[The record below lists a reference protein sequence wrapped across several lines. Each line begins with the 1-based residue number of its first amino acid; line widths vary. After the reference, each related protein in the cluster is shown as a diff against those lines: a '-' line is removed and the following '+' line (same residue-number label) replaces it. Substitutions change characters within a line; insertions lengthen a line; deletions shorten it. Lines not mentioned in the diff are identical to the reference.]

1 MIIDFNFQDF
11 RTKHYGFGFG
21 RAPFV
26 RAGCRV
32 DACLTTGQR
41 HRFPPEEI
49 DALIW
54 HFRSDDKSLPEK
66 RFPHAR
72 YVFWVLESAS
82 YLYDISRFDGIF
94 NWTMTYRLDSD
105 FPRPYS
111 QVYRRK
117 KPLDI
122 SSTRNYAKGKTKMAA
137 WFVSHC
143 NLSEEEKCGLV
154 DTLQQWIEVDIFGA
168 CGPLKCELSQQY
180 ECHKA
185 LNETYKFYLAF
196 ENSLCQDY
204 VTEKLFNMLELDVI
218 PVVYGLGNY
227 SVQAPP
233 HSYIDALSFP
243 TAKDLADYLLY
254 LHGND
259 TAYNEYF
266 TWKTDYFVSG
276 DWIQRAQAFC
286 ALCESLHADNSTK
299 VYDLSKWFVEEAHC
313 LAKTMLEIRDFIG
326 GHQYHPIVVFLS
338 CTFMVLGIV
347 AYGYFH

>member
-1 MIIDFNFQDF
+1 M
-11 RTKHYGFGFG
+11 
-21 RAPFV
+21 
-26 RAGCRV
+26 
-32 DACLTTGQR
+32 
-41 HRFPPEEI
+41 
-49 DALIW
+49 
-54 HFRSDDKSLPEK
+54 
-66 RFPHAR
+66 
-72 YVFWVLESAS
+72 LESPS
-82 YLYDISRFDGIF
+82 YLYDDISRIDGIF

-143 NLSEEEKCGLV
+143 DTVGGREILV
-154 DTLQQWIEVDIFGA
+154 ETLQRWIGVDIFGR
-168 CGPLKCELSQQY
+168 CGSLTCERSHQSD
-180 ECHKA
+180 CNKI
-185 LNETYKFYLAF
+185 LNENYKFYLSF

-204 VTEKLFNMLELDVI
+204 VTEKFFDILRLDVI

-266 TWKTDYFVSG
+266 KWKTYYFVSS

-313 LAKTMLEIRDFIG
+313 LAKTTPEIGDFIG
-326 GHQYHPIVVFLS
+326 WYKYHPAVAFLTCMLILLVIVLVFLLTVTLAEY
-338 CTFMVLGIV
+338 CKPNKTYCKIYGIV
-347 AYGYFH
+347 KR